1 MKSKIA
7 IIVLSVL
14 LTLSLVATCLL
25 CALRLHEQERYA
37 KRIRDTEEGWAD
49 YAWWCDMAELDPN
62 EDYRDLKEDVKD
74 EGPWPE
80 HHFRC
85 LHNESFDFLPDGTS
99 SDGHYLYD
107 LFIFEDGTGLLIY
120 RHYFRMAEEVEEDGE
135 TYIVGYNELIEN
147 AEIPLTAEEVTGVV
161 DVMVAWDYAHL
172 YTYIP
177 EDYMIMDGDATFLRF
192 DTWLYADE
200 PYKDFR
206 GHLVKGRCAEEGS
219 GIYEIRKAIEA
230 LIIDHD
236 GGSVPG
242 QYWPEDWK

>member
-14 LTLSLVATCLL
+14 LVLTLVASCLL
-25 CALRLHEQERYA
+25 FLHVQ
-37 KRIRDTEEGWAD
+37 KRNEKYIRDAEAGWED
-49 YAWWCDMAELDPN
+49 YLFWCDMSEVDPMH
-62 EDYRDLKEDVKD
+62 DYEDVVD
-74 EGPWPE
+74 GEYRSAMS
-80 HHFRC
+80 FRC
-85 LHNESFDFLPDGTS
+85 FHNESFDFLADGTCT
-99 SDGHYLYD
+99 DGLYLYD
-107 LFIFEDGTGLLIY
+107 LFIFKDGTGLLIY
-120 RHYFRMAEEVEEDGE
+120 RHYFGMVEEMEEDGE
-135 TYIVGYNELIEN
+135 TYIDFYNELIEN
-147 AEIPLTAEEVTGVV
+147 AEIPLTAEEVASIV

-177 EDYMIMDGDATFLRF
+177 EDYMIMDGDTTFLHF
-192 DTWLYADE
+192 DTGLSADE

-230 LIIDHD
+230 LIIAHD

>member
-1 MKSKIA
+1 MKTKIA
-7 IIVLSVL
+7 IIVLSVFL
-14 LTLSLVATCLL
+14 VLTIVASCIFFWLV
-25 CALRLHEQERYA
+25 Q
-37 KRIRDTEEGWAD
+37 KRNEKYIRDTEEGWAD

-62 EDYRDLKEDVKD
+62 EDYRDLKEDVKE

-85 LHNESFDFLPDGTS
+85 FHNESFDFLPDGTS

-107 LFIFEDGTGLLIY
+107 LFIFENGTGLLIY
-120 RHYFRMAEEVEEDGE
+120 RHYFRMAEEAEEDGE

-177 EDYMIMDGDATFLRF
+177 EDYMIMDGDTTFLRF
-192 DTWLYADE
+192 DTWLFADE

-219 GIYEIRKAIEA
+219 GIYEIRKAIET
-230 LIIDHD
+230 LIIAHD
-236 GGSVPG
+236 AGSVPG